1 MCSNF
6 DGDFAFKESSI
17 SAMARVKEG
26 LIIVLLNKTTFFA
39 DFIAEETAE
48 STEDQLLAT
57 PSIVGS
63 ASLSLS

>member
-6 DGDFAFKESSI
+6 AGDCAFKESSI
-17 SAMARVKEG
+17 SATARVKEG

-39 DFIAEETAE
+39 DFIAEDIAE

>member
-1 MCSNF
+1 MWSNF
-6 DGDFAFKESSI
+6 DGDCAFKESSI
-17 SAMARVKEG
+17 SEIALVKEG

-39 DFIAEETAE
+39 DFIAEDIAE